1 MANTIQIKRSGT
13 TSQVPTSLAYGELAI
28 NYADGKLYYKNSSN
42 NIVEFTG
49 SGSSGT
55 VTSITA
61 GTGLSGRN
69 NYDFW
74 NHNYRFYRCNL
85 NWYSNFNQ

>member
-1 MANTIQIKRSGT
+1 MANTIKIKRSGT
-13 TSQVPTSLAYGELAI
+13 AAQTPTSLDYGELAI

-55 VTSITA
+55 VTSIVA
-61 GTGLSGRN
+61 GTGLSGRHN
-69 NYDFW
+69 NYIW
-74 NHNYRFYRCNL
+74 NNIN
-85 NWYSNFNQ
+85 

>member
-1 MANTIQIKRSGT
+1 MPNTIQIKRSGT

-74 NHNYRFYRCNL
+74 NYSYRFYCCNL
-85 NWYSNFNQ
+85 NRYSNSN

>member
-1 MANTIQIKRSGT
+1 MSNTIQIKRSGT
-13 TSQVPTSLAYGELAI
+13 SSQVPASLAYGELAI

-55 VTSITA
+55 VTSIIA

-69 NYDFW
+69 NYYKW
-74 NHNYRFYRCNL
+74 NDIN
-85 NWYSNFNQ
+85 

>member
-1 MANTIQIKRSGT
+1 MSNIIQIKRSGT
-13 TSQVPTSLAYGELAI
+13 SSQVPSSLAFGELAI

-49 SGSSGT
+49 SGSNGT

-69 NYDFW
+69 DYWLRDHIN
-74 NHNYRFYRCNL
+74 RFNCSYF
-85 NWYSNFNQ
+85 NWHSNFI

>member
-13 TSQVPTSLAYGELAI
+13 TSQIPSSLAYGELAI

-55 VTSITA
+55 ITSITA

-69 NYDFW
+69 NNYKW
-74 NHNYRFYRCNL
+74 NDIN
-85 NWYSNFNQ
+85 

>member
-13 TSQVPTSLAYGELAI
+13 TSQIPTSLAYGELAI

-49 SGSSGT
+49 SASGGT

-69 NYDFW
+69 NYWFRDYS
-74 NHNYRFYRCNL
+74 NRFNCSYSNWHSNL
-85 NWYSNFNQ
+85 NK